1 MYRNMKRFL
10 LAASLVLFAF
20 AATAPARI
28 TRIVIERRESP
39 AYRGQ
44 SFGEAGPYEWLR
56 GRAYGEL
63 DPKAPL
69 NAIITDLE
77 FAPRNA
83 RGMVEYSAT
92 FTLAKPVDLSKAS
105 GMLLYDVANRGRIA
119 LAASS
124 TDAGALADLFKR
136 GHVVLSSGWQGDV
149 AARDGIESITVP
161 VAKNPD
167 GTSITGPVLVRFSN
181 MPRNT
186 NTLPVMRGLGSNF
199 PSPEPVSLDTTKA
212 TLTRRASEESAMVPI
227 RSSDWAFADC
237 AKTPFPGTPD
247 PAKICLKGG
256 FDPAFLYELVYTAK
270 DPQVLGIG
278 FAATRDLNAFFRY
291 ASHDEEAGQPFA
303 NPLAQKIAYG
313 VARGSSQSGNFLRTF
328 IHLGF
333 NQDESGRIVWDG
345 INPNIA
351 VRQLAMNFRFAS
363 PGGGAELYEP
373 GSDGVV
379 WWSDYKDEARR
390 RPEGGLL
397 DRCRASGT
405 CPKVFETFGSF
416 EFWGLRGSPDLV
428 GTNADRD
435 IPLPANVRRYYF
447 PGVTHGGGRG
457 GFSAAAPAPPG
468 SCELPANPNPSSDTM
483 RALIVALVDWV
494 TKGTAP
500 PPSQYPRLDRGELT
514 QPSQAA
520 LGSPLIPG
528 VPLPDSVI
536 NPLYDYE
543 LGPGFRYN
551 DLSGVIAVQPPV
563 IRQVFPSLV
572 PRVDADGNETAGV
585 PSVQHQAPLGTY
597 LGWNVTAQGYFK
609 GRQCGLNGAFIPFA
623 ATKAERMASGDPRPS
638 LEERYGNHEGYV
650 AAVRRAAERNVRER
664 FLLPEDAA
672 RLIAEA
678 QASAVLAGASK

>member
-1 MYRNMKRFL
+1 MYRDMKRFL
-10 LAASLVLFAF
+10 LTACLVLLGL

-83 RGMVEYSAT
+83 RGLVEYSTT

-105 GMLLYDVANRGRIA
+105 GVLLYDVANRGRIA

-124 TDAGALADLFKR
+124 ADAGALADLFKR

-149 AARDGIESITVP
+149 APRDGIESITVP

-167 GTSITGPVLVRFSN
+167 GSSITGPVLVRFSD
-181 MPRNT
+181 MPRNS
-186 NTLPVMRGLGSNF
+186 NTLPLMRSMGSNV
-199 PSPEPVSLDTTKA
+199 PSPEPATLDTAKA
-212 TLTRRASEESAMVPI
+212 TLTRRASEGSAILPI
-227 RSSDWAFADC
+227 RASDWAFSDC
-237 AKTPFPGTPD
+237 SKTPFPGTPD
-247 PAKICLKGG
+247 PQKICLKGG
-256 FDPAFLYELVYTAK
+256 FDPAYLYDLVYTAK

-291 ASHDEEAGQPFA
+291 AAHDETAGQPFA
-303 NPLAQKIAYG
+303 NPLGQKIAFG
-313 VARGSSQSGNFLRTF
+313 VARGSSQSGNFLRTL
-328 IHLGF
+328 INLGF
-333 NQDESGRIVWDG
+333 NQDESGSIVWDG

-351 VRQLAMNFRFAS
+351 ARQLAMNFRFAS
-363 PGGGAELYEP
+363 PDGRAELYEP

-379 WWSDYKDEARR
+379 WWSDYKDETRH

-405 CPKVFETFGSF
+405 CPKVFETFGSL
-416 EFWGLRGSPDLV
+416 EFWSLRASPGLV
-428 GTNADRD
+428 GTKADRD
-435 IPLPANVRRYYF
+435 IPLAPNVRRYYF

-457 GFSAAAPAPPG
+457 GFSPAAPAPPG
-468 SCELPANPNPSSDTM
+468 ACELPANPNPSSDTM
-483 RALIVALVDWV
+483 RALTVALVDWV

-500 PPSQYPRLDRGELT
+500 PPSQYPRLDRRELA
-514 QPSQAA
+514 QPTQAA
-520 LGSPLIPG
+520 LRSPMIPG
-528 VPLPDSVI
+528 VPLPDGVI

-543 LGPGFRYN
+543 FGPGFQYN
-551 DLSGVIAVQPPV
+551 DLRGVIAIQPPV
-563 IRQVFPSLV
+563 IRQVLPSLV

-585 PSVQHQAPLGTY
+585 PSVLHQAPLGTY

-609 GRQCGLNGAFIPFA
+609 GRLCGLNGAFIPFA
-623 ATKAERMASGDPRPS
+623 ATKAERMAAGDPRPS
-638 LEERYGNHEGYV
+638 LEERYGTHDGYV
-650 AAVRRAAERNVRER
+650 AAVKRAADRNVRDR

-672 RLIAEA
+672 RLVAEA
-678 QASAVLAGASK
+678 QASAVLTGK